1 MSGQTLL
8 SKTALNSI
16 CVLRLSA
23 IGDVCHAVSMVQ
35 SIQRRWP
42 GAKITWIVGKI
53 EATLLEGLPGV
64 EFIVFDKRG
73 GFSSL
78 FALRAQL
85 KNRRFDVLLHMQAAF
100 RASLV
105 STCIPAKI
113 KVGFDRTRAREGQ
126 WLFTDAR
133 VKSQSQPHVLEG
145 FAAFAEV
152 LDVPIEAP
160 QWDMPISV
168 DDEQWAAAQL
178 PGAGPFAVIS
188 PAASKAERN
197 WSVDGYVAVANYLHD
212 KGYTV
217 VFTGGPSEMEMR
229 LSSDITQGCAF
240 EPVSLI
246 GKTKLKQLLAVLKK
260 AHLVIA
266 PDTGP
271 AHMAVTVGTPVI
283 GLYAHSN
290 PRRTGPYLYQEY
302 VVNAYDDIIKKQ
314 KNTGWESLPWN
325 TRAKGEDLMNEISV
339 DAVIEKVNAVLS
351 DFYSGD
357 DESTLRDLHKA

>member
-8 SKTALNSI
+8 SKTALNTI
-16 CVLRLSA
+16 CILRLSA

-42 GAKITWIVGKI
+42 EAKITWIVGKI
-53 EATLLEGLPGV
+53 EATLLAGLPGV

-100 RASLV
+100 RASVV

-113 KVGFDRTRAREGQ
+113 KVGFDKARAREGQ
-126 WLFTDAR
+126 WLFTNAA
-133 VKSQSQPHVLEG
+133 VKAQSQPHVLEG

-152 LDVPIEAP
+152 LDVPLEAP
-160 QWDMPISV
+160 QWNMPLSL
-168 DDEQWAAAQL
+168 DDERWAEDHIS
-178 PGAGPFAVIS
+178 GAGPFAVIS

-197 WSVDGYVAVANYLHD
+197 WSVEGYVAVAQYLHS
-212 KGYTV
+212 KGFAV
-217 VFTGGPSEMEMR
+217 VLTGGPSDMEMH
-229 LSSDITQGCAF
+229 LSAEITQGCDF
-240 EPVSLI
+240 DLVDLV
-246 GKTKLKQLLAVLKK
+246 GKTKLKQLLAILKN
-260 AHLVIA
+260 AQLVIA

-290 PRRTGPYLYQEY
+290 PRRTGPYLYQDY
-302 VVNAYDDIIKKQ
+302 VVNVYDDIIQ
-314 KNTGWESLPWN
+314 EQYNTHWEVLPWN
-325 TRAKGEDLMNEISV
+325 TRAKGEDLMNNIKVE
-339 DAVIEKVNAVLS
+339 AVIDKVNAVLQ
-351 DFYSGD
+351 DFYTDNDGASN
-357 DESTLRDLHKA
+357 R